1 MPTSDSRPGPEGAE
15 IQLRVGSQNRVFEY
29 SSAQTSRYIIG
40 SSLVERI
47 RGLEEGIPITLMLT
61 FLKKSCRMY
70 SCYRGGKRWVPTIPP
85 DLASQGDILTTQVTE
100 PNPDDFLSGLSG
112 FVLANELGMRWM
124 SDVVELD
131 SSTFPG
137 GVILRMMQSPPV
149 NDVSR
154 LEIRGEI
161 SGEVEFDKGSA
172 HLDIR
177 VRGAIG
183 NSRILRLYHDGR
195 HYPRIGIRVGR
206 EFSPVFSVSSDGAR
220 LRWAYRDCK
229 FNPHVAI
236 VYLLDPTTLYG
247 LGEIAACPI
256 PEGMEDVSGA
266 FMVDHV
272 RFLRSFESLVQK
284 VGTPYDVGRIGAE
297 IAFAVAKIK
306 LGLTDITLIE
316 PSQPGVDLFSL
327 AGRTV
332 IQARLLVEGHYR
344 VPAEMNDSIRKQ
356 MTDMLKSLRRDM
368 KRIPAA
374 QTGHVTL
381 SLTDTSWITRVIVLT
396 ISARRP

>member
-1 MPTSDSRPGPEGAE
+1 
-15 IQLRVGSQNRVFEY
+15 
-29 SSAQTSRYIIG
+29 
-40 SSLVERI
+40 
-47 RGLEEGIPITLMLT
+47 
-61 FLKKSCRMY
+61 
-70 SCYRGGKRWVPTIPP
+70 
-85 DLASQGDILTTQVTE
+85 
-100 PNPDDFLSGLSG
+100 
-112 FVLANELGMRWM
+112 
-124 SDVVELD
+124 
-131 SSTFPG
+131 
-137 GVILRMMQSPPV
+137 
-149 NDVSR
+149 
-154 LEIRGEI
+154 
-161 SGEVEFDKGSA
+161 
-172 HLDIR
+172 
-177 VRGAIG
+177 
-183 NSRILRLYHDGR
+183 
-195 HYPRIGIRVGR
+195 
-206 EFSPVFSVSSDGAR
+206 
-220 LRWAYRDCK
+220 
-229 FNPHVAI
+229 
-236 VYLLDPTTLYG
+236 
-247 LGEIAACPI
+247 
-256 PEGMEDVSGA
+256 MEDVSGA